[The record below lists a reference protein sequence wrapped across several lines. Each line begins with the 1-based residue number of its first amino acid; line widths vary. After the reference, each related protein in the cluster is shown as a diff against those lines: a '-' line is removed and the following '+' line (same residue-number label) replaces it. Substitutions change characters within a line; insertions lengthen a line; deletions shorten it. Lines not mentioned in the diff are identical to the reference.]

1 MTSDTDPDPIKRTQ
15 DGAIAAPTPAAG
27 TTHDP
32 NSITTG
38 TPEEPDRDVF
48 PPKGEGDAPHR

>member
-1 MTSDTDPDPIKRTQ
+1 MRDEAKLDRTATTK
-15 DGAIAAPTPAAG
+15 DGAVAAPTPAAG

-38 TPEEPDRDVF
+38 TPQEPARDIY
-48 PPKGEGDAPHR
+48 PPKGESE